1 MSNVLA
7 LGSSLV
13 WGVSDYV
20 GGIVTRRAPAQ
31 VVVLWSQAVGFF
43 VVLAGSV
50 LIGGA
55 LDVRSA
61 LWGAAAGVGGAVA
74 LVSFYQGLATGRMA
88 VVAPVA
94 SLVGAALPVV
104 VGLALGE
111 RPGSLTLAGIA
122 VAIPALWLVS
132 GGETGSKRT
141 GIGLAVAAGVGFG
154 VFFIFLAQ
162 TPDEAGLWPLVPARV
177 ASVSTMTAA
186 VLYSRTGFRVD
197 RRLTAG
203 ILVAG
208 SGDMLANMLFLA
220 AVQTGLL
227 SVVSVLASLYP
238 AVTVILARTFGEAV
252 ARTQWLG
259 VVLAV
264 VAVGLIAA

>member
-1 MSNVLA
+1 MSNLLA

-31 VVVLWSQAVGFF
+31 IVVLWSQAIGFF
-43 VVLAGSV
+43 VALFGSAFVGGVLD
-50 LIGGA
+50 LN
-55 LDVRSA
+55 SA

-88 VVAPVA
+88 VVAPIA
-94 SLVGAALPVV
+94 SLVGATLPVV

-122 VAIPALWLVS
+122 VAIPAIWLVS
-132 GGETGSKRT
+132 GGEAGSERT
-141 GIGLAVAAGVGFG
+141 GVGLAVAAGVGFG
-154 VFFIFLAQ
+154 AFFIFLGQ
-162 TPDEAGLWPLVPARV
+162 TPDEAGLWPLVPARI
-177 ASVSTMTAA
+177 ASVATMTAA
-186 VLYSRTGFRVD
+186 ALYARSGFRVD
-197 RRLTAG
+197 RRLTSG
-203 ILVAG
+203 IVVAG

-220 AVQTGLL
+220 AVQIGLL

-238 AVTVILARTFGEAV
+238 AVTVILARLFGERV
-252 ARTQWLG
+252 SVSQWLG